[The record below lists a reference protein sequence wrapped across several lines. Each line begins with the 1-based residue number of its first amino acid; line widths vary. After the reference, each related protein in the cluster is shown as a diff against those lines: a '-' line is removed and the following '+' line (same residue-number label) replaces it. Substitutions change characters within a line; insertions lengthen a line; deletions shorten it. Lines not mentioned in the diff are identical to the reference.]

1 MVCGGVVSRCADDFD
16 FGSALPPLVPF
27 LVLVPIV
34 SVACD
39 VAVRGV
45 VVDVWN
51 IFENKTHYSHDIFG
65 CGIGFQ

>member
-1 MVCGGVVSRCADDFD
+1 MVCGGMGSGCTDDLD
-16 FGSALPPLVPF
+16 FGSAFPPLWPF

-34 SVACD
+34 SVVCD

-51 IFENKTHYSHDIFG
+51 IFENKTHCSHDIFG
-65 CGIGFQ
+65 CGSGFQ